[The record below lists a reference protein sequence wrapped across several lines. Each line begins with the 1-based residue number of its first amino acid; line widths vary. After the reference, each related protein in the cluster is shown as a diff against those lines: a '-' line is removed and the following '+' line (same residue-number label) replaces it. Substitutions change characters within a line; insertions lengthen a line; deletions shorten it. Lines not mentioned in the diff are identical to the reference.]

1 MPPPPTRYARSG
13 DHRIAYQVHGD
24 GPVDTLY
31 ILGALSHLEVFWE
44 EPGFGRLLDRMGSF
58 ARVITMDARGV
69 GMSDPAEGETTLDDD
84 VEDMHAVL
92 DAVGSESAA
101 VFGYAAGGPYA
112 IQFAARAPERVRALL
127 LYSTFSTAVQTDDV
141 PWADP
146 RDVRE
151 ERIDR
156 MLEHWGEGV
165 QIAALAP
172 SAAADEGLRTWFARL
187 ERLSASPGQMRMLTK
202 RMGET
207 DVTDLLPQ
215 LRVPTLVMHRSG
227 DRVIDPR
234 HARFL
239 AERIPGAKLVELP
252 GDDNLP
258 FLGDVEAYVGEIEE
272 FLTGGRSANEPNRRL
287 LTVLFTDICD
297 GTARAAQLGD
307 RRWRDLLAKHDE
319 EVRRQLGR
327 FGGKE
332 VKTIGDGFLAVW
344 EGPPSPAVR
353 CARAIVQAGLGV
365 DVRAGLH
372 TGECEIIGDDIGG
385 MAVHI
390 AARVSALAGPN
401 EVMASGTTFGTV
413 VGSGL
418 EWESAGSRAL
428 KGVPGEW
435 PLFRLA

>member
-13 DHRIAYQVHGD
+13 DHNIAYQVHGD
-24 GPVDTLY
+24 GPVDMLY
-31 ILGALSHLEVFWE
+31 IIGALSHLEALWD
-44 EPGFGRLLDRMGSF
+44 EPGVVRLLDRMSSF
-58 ARVITMDARGV
+58 TRVITMDRRGL
-69 GMSDPAEGETTLDDD
+69 GMSDPIDAPIPLEEE
-84 VEDMHAVL
+84 VEDISAVL

-101 VFGYAAGGPYA
+101 LYGYTAGGPYV
-112 IQFAARAPERVRALL
+112 IQYAAKYPERVRALV
-127 LYSTFSTAVQTDDV
+127 LYAAFAKTTRADDM
-141 PWADP
+141 PWADTEE
-146 RDVRE
+146 VRAARVE
-151 ERIDR
+151 A
-156 MLEHWGEGV
+156 MLDQWGQGS
-165 QIAALAP
+165 AMSRLAP
-172 SAAADEGLRTWFARL
+172 SAVADPSLQAWFGRL
-187 ERLSASPGQMRMLTK
+187 ERMSASPGQMRKLTNLL
-202 RMGET
+202 GEV
-207 DVTDLLPQ
+207 DVRHLLPD
-215 LRVPTLVMHRSG
+215 LRVPTLVMHRA
-227 DRVIDPR
+227 DDQVIDVLHSR
-234 HARFL
+234 YM
-239 AERIPGAKLVELP
+239 AERIPGAKYVELP
-252 GDDNLP
+252 GVDSLP
-258 FLGDVEAYVGEIEE
+258 FVGDVEAYVGEIEE
-272 FLTGGRSANEPNRRL
+272 FLTGGRSADSPNREL

-319 EVRRQLGR
+319 EVRRQLAR

-344 EGPPSPAVR
+344 EGPPSAAVR
-353 CARAIVQAGLGV
+353 AAQAIVRADIGV

-390 AARVSALAGPN
+390 AARVSALAEPRT
-401 EVMASGTTFGTV
+401 VLASGTTFGTV